1 MVFFFKSQFFWGFF
15 WGFFC
20 KKKNCGNSRRCRF
33 KKNGFLFYF
42 LTKKVVFYLSVCVIC
57 NKFAV

>member
-1 MVFFFKSQFFWGFF
+1 MVFFLKSQFFLGI
-15 WGFFC
+15 FC
-20 KKKNCGNSRRCRF
+20 KKKNVVIAEDVGL

-57 NKFAV
+57 NIFAV